1 MKERKEPIS
10 QVDQIDEKI
19 ISMLKEDGRK
29 AFVDIAKVINLS
41 EAAVR
46 RRVAN
51 LTRLGIISKFTIETN
66 LGNQSRFGE
75 AQLSHVRTLLK
86 AQAYQRDRFDIRNHW
101 RIRHCS
107 HTFRFE
113 HRRDKQDNRRNQ
125 KVRRCPG
132 YEYRHDPQNCSLIPS
147 SQRLNSQFFCN

>member
-66 LGNQSRFGE
+66 LGNQARAISLVSVRPNFPTSELSSRLKHIKGIDSIFEITGE
-75 AQLSHVRTLLK
+75 YDIAVILSGSNIAEINKIIDEIRKSEGVQDTNTVMILKTVR
-86 AQAYQRDRFDIRNHW
+86 
-101 RIRHCS
+101 
-107 HTFRFE
+107 
-113 HRRDKQDNRRNQ
+113 
-125 KVRRCPG
+125 
-132 YEYRHDPQNCSLIPS
+132 
-147 SQRLNSQFFCN
+147 